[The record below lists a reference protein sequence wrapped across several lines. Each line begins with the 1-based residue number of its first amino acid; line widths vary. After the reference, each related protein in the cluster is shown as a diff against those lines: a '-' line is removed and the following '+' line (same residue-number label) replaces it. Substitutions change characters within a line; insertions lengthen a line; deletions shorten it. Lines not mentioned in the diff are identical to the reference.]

1 MLKILYEDQDIIV
14 PVKPAGLESQSAH
27 SFEPDMVSEIR
38 KHAVRLSTQ
47 SSTNSVVPYVGVI
60 HRLDKPVGGVMVYA
74 KNQKAAAALSKQ
86 VQEGKLKK
94 TYCAVICGKPV
105 DNVGKYVD
113 FLRKDEGSNYSQIVD
128 KSVDGSKRAE
138 LSYEVLGTKVIDGQE
153 LSLVKIHLITGR
165 HHQIRVQFAGHGF
178 PLLGDAK
185 YGKNQESVEKA
196 ESASLT
202 NRRRSSRRRSLAL
215 WAMELRFVHPVTGEN
230 LSFSAQPEGAV
241 FKAFF

>member
-1 MLKILYEDQDIIV
+1 MLTILYEDEDIIV
-14 PVKPAGLESQSAH
+14 PVKPAGLQSQSVH

-38 KHAVRLSTQ
+38 KHIAGLSTKI
-47 SSTNSVVPYVGVI
+47 STNLPEPYVGVI

-86 VQEGKLKK
+86 VQDGTLKK
-94 TYCAVICGKPV
+94 TYCAVICGQPV

-113 FLRKDEGSNYSQIVD
+113 FLRKDEKNNYSQIVD

-138 LSYEVLGTKVIDGQE
+138 LSYEMIGTKQVGGQK
-153 LSLVKIHLITGR
+153 LSLVKIQLMTGR

-185 YGKNQESVEKA
+185 YGSGTSVG
-196 ESASLT
+196 
-202 NRRRSSRRRSLAL
+202 RRREPLAL
-215 WAMELRFVHPVTGEN
+215 WAMELRFLHPGTGEVM
-230 LSFSAQPEGAV
+230 SFSAKPQGA
-241 FKAFF
+241 AFRNF

>member
-1 MLKILYEDQDIIV
+1 MLKILYEDQDVIV
-14 PVKPAGLESQSAH
+14 PVKAAGLESQSTH

-38 KHAVRLSTQ
+38 KHIAKLSTK
-47 SSTNSVVPYVGVI
+47 SSTSSVVPYVGVI

-94 TYCAVICGKPV
+94 TYCAEICGKPV

-113 FLRKDEGSNYSQIVD
+113 FLRKEAGSNYSQIVD
-128 KSVDGSKRAE
+128 KSVDGSKKAE
-138 LSYEVLGTKVIDGQE
+138 LSYEILRTKIIDGQE
-153 LSLVKIHLITGR
+153 VSLVKIHLITGR

-185 YGKNQESVEKA
+185 YGK
-196 ESASLT
+196 
-202 NRRRSSRRRSLAL
+202 SSRRQPLAL
-215 WAMELRFVHPVTGEN
+215 WAMELTFVHPVTGEE
-230 LSFSAQPEGAV
+230 LSFSAQPEGSA